1 MPTLAESRRNLDP
14 TIYERVNNPAP
25 APAVNTSLEPT
36 FNSFLRCPL
45 PPVAFTPDSSRSFY
59 KGGSIPQ
66 SRLLTPTTL
75 SASPTGAGAA
85 ATVVASTSTT
95 TNTKVV
101 TPVATN
107 ASLTTPVLDS
117 GEAFFGVLT
126 MSKTF
131 DLLQITTSAMAR
143 VRFYATASEQAQD
156 VGRDADTALPAGTSQ
171 DIIADVTLDTD
182 PMLWM
187 FTPIPTGTNGDN
199 PRSNA
204 VYCTVEN
211 VDVSSVAIT
220 ASVLYL
226 PTEL

>member
-1 MPTLAESRRNLDP
+1 MPSLAATRRTLDP
-14 TIYERVNNPAP
+14 ELYERVDNPRP

-36 FNSFLRCPL
+36 YNKFLRCPL
-45 PPVAFTPDSSRSFY
+45 PPVAFTPDSSRQFY
-59 KGGSIPQ
+59 KGGNIPQ

-85 ATVVASTSTT
+85 TAVTASTSTT

-131 DLLQITTSAMAR
+131 DLLQLTTSSAAR

-182 PMLWM
+182 PMLWD
-187 FTPIPTGTNGDN
+187 FTWIPTGTNGDN
-199 PRSNA
+199 PRTGLCY
-204 VYCTVEN
+204 VTVEN
-211 VDVSSVAIT
+211 EDVSSVAIT
-220 ASVLYL
+220 VSVLYL
-226 PTEL
+226 PTEN